1 MPKLWSET
9 VDAHRRE
16 VREAIFTSA
25 IELIAEHGLRAVTM
39 SQIAERA
46 RIGRATLYKY
56 FPDVDAILIAWH
68 ERQVSAH
75 LDQLRGIATQ
85 AGSASA
91 RLEQVLLA
99 YAGIIHETAARHHGT
114 DLTALV
120 HQGDHL
126 DHARRQLTELISDLL
141 ARAAAAGDIRA
152 DIPPAELASYCLS
165 ALGAAR
171 TAHSRAAAGRLV
183 AVIMTGLSTR

>member
-1 MPKLWSET
+1 VPKLWSET
-9 VDAHRRE
+9 VDAHRTQ

-56 FPDVDAILIAWH
+56 FPDLDAILIAWH
-68 ERQVSAH
+68 GRQVTAH

-85 AGSASA
+85 PGSAAS
-91 RLEQVLLA
+91 RLEEVLLT
-99 YAGIIHETAARHHGT
+99 YAGIIRETAARHQGT
-114 DLTALV
+114 DLSALV
-120 HQGDHL
+120 HQGEHL
-126 DHARRQLTELISDLL
+126 DHAKHQLNELISDLV
-141 ARAAAAGDIRA
+141 AEAAAAGDIRA
-152 DIPPAELASYCLS
+152 DIPAAELASYCLS

-171 TAHSRAAAGRLV
+171 TAHSRAAASRLI
-183 AVIMTGLSTR
+183 AVILAGLRTR